1 MNRFE
6 LWSRRKRGLPVEQD
20 SVEDAPLPESAG
32 EDVDHGQPTLHE
44 EPSEPHRHFE
54 HDDEPHSASP
64 PEGSLDHTLPD
75 PDTLGP
81 GSDFKAYL
89 APGVSSALKNRALRR
104 LWATGN
110 YNVRDGLDDYDLDYS
125 QMRKMTAETGETVRQ
140 WGKKLLDK
148 LEEPAAETPTE
159 AAGSDPSS
167 TSCEPGE
174 STQSS
179 PSAKHDAAAP
189 DASKQ
194 PETSTQETSQAE
206 R

>member
-6 LWSRRKRGLPVEQD
+6 LWSRRKRGLSNERH
-20 SVEDAPLPESAG
+20 SVEDAPLSEASDQQS
-32 EDVDHGQPTLHE
+32 ELR
-44 EPSEPHRHFE
+44 EPSSHDEPAEQRQRLE
-54 HDDEPHSASP
+54 SEDAPHSAPP

-89 APGVSSALKNRALRR
+89 VPGVSSALKNRALRR

-125 QMRKMTAETGETVRQ
+125 QMRKMTAETSESVRQ

-148 LEEPAAETPTE
+148 LEEPIAETPSE
-159 AAGSDPSS
+159 AVESDPA
-167 TSCEPGE
+167 TATGE
-174 STQSS
+174 QG
-179 PSAKHDAAAP
+179 DR
-189 DASKQ
+189 Q
-194 PETSTQETSQAE
+194 PEAPTEEAPQTK

>member
-6 LWSRRKRGLPVEQD
+6 LWSRRKRGLPVEQPE
-20 SVEDAPLPESAG
+20 SEDAPLSESPRQAV
-32 EDVDHGQPTLHE
+32 ET
-44 EPSEPHRHFE
+44 SEAAA
-54 HDDEPHSASP
+54 HSAPTAHSSAQDAPDEATASP
-64 PEGSLDHTLPD
+64 VAPPAEGSLDDSLPD

-89 APGVSSALKNRALRR
+89 VPGVSSALKNRALRR

-125 QMRKMTAETGETVRQ
+125 QMRKMTTETSETVRQ

-148 LEEPAAETPTE
+148 LEEPDE
-159 AAGSDPSS
+159 ASADSPISS
-167 TSCEPGE
+167 ASAHSEE
-174 STQSS
+174 DTQGD
-179 PSAKHDAAAP
+179 DAAANP
-189 DASKQ
+189 APSRQQDSSVEPP
-194 PETSTQETSQAE
+194 PEGE